1 MFRFVLA
8 LASLFSLYPAS
19 ELLAS
24 EMCFINDSDR
34 IAIFIVISGSERYE
48 KRLEPKSHEFVL
60 VTDTR
65 NDRVVIAQTVEEL
78 GPDKLRGTVKVVDS
92 KVLTEHVNR
101 LSFCYVHGTG
111 GEGLRMDL
119 MAFVCL
125 DIVPHRWGK
134 EPSYEDFPHVKSKL
148 TNSLA
153 VTTEIDPKSD
163 MALKKFVLQFTH
175 VGQSESPKVPNN
187 PDLR

>member
-1 MFRFVLA
+1 M
-8 LASLFSLYPAS
+8 
-19 ELLAS
+19 
-24 EMCFINDSDR
+24 
-34 IAIFIVISGSERYE
+34 ISGSERYE

-65 NDRVVIAQTVEEL
+65 DDRVVIAQTVEEL
-78 GPDKLRGTVKVVDS
+78 GPDKLRGKVKVVDS

-101 LSFCYVHGTG
+101 LNFCYVHGTG

-134 EPSYEDFPHVKSKL
+134 EPSYEDFPHVKSTL
-148 TNSLA
+148 INSLA

-175 VGQSESPKVPNN
+175 VGQSESPKLPNN
-187 PDLR
+187 SDLR

>member
-8 LASLFSLYPAS
+8 LASLFSQCPAS

-34 IAIFIVISGSERYE
+34 TAIFIVISGSERYE

-65 NDRVVIAQTVEEL
+65 DDRVVIAQTVEEL

-101 LSFCYVHGTG
+101 LNFCYVHGTG
-111 GEGLRMDL
+111 
-119 MAFVCL
+119 
-125 DIVPHRWGK
+125 
-134 EPSYEDFPHVKSKL
+134 
-148 TNSLA
+148 
-153 VTTEIDPKSD
+153 
-163 MALKKFVLQFTH
+163 
-175 VGQSESPKVPNN
+175 
-187 PDLR
+187 